1 MNETVGN
8 PDLNPSFSHNVR
20 LMYSAFND
28 KTFSSFNTYLNI
40 QATKDALVTNS
51 IYDETG
57 KQYSQTVN
65 AGSIPYSIN
74 GMIMFNTPI
83 IAKTLHFMTNTSYG
97 LNQYYGYSSKNTN
110 SQTIN
115 TDRLLLG
122 DLSDTHQY
130 NAGEQ
135 LSLTLTQET
144 FEIGAK
150 GSFRYSNALNNLNPV
165 KQITKSWTATGNIL
179 FRLPYSINIGSDLNY
194 STLQGF
200 SITDQKYLIWNATI
214 DKTIFKNKKGV
225 IAFKINDILHQ
236 QLNYQQTV
244 GDNSITYSKFNTLPS
259 YFIVSFAYKIAD
271 FGGAKNRDGRDFQ
284 RFGPG
289 GPGGDHPHMPG
300 GGNDGPPRF

>member
-1 MNETVGN
+1 
-8 PDLNPSFSHNVR
+8 
-20 LMYSAFND
+20 
-28 KTFSSFNTYLNI
+28 
-40 QATKDALVTNS
+40 
-51 IYDETG
+51 
-57 KQYSQTVN
+57 
-65 AGSIPYSIN
+65 
-74 GMIMFNTPI
+74 
-83 IAKTLHFMTNTSYG
+83 
-97 LNQYYGYSSKNTN
+97 
-110 SQTIN
+110 
-115 TDRLLLG
+115 LG

-289 GPGGDHPHMPG
+289 GPGGPGGDHPHMPG